1 MVTIIPTILT
11 KSVWE
16 AKKKLREIEKYCK
29 EVHIDIADNEFVS
42 NKTFPASTI
51 PLLKTK
57 SKKIVHA
64 MCFCPEKHVKQWKNC
79 KIIFHAE
86 AVADVKKTA
95 KKLAL
100 TGIKPAIAITPN
112 SPASIA
118 IPALPYV
125 SEVLVMTVYPGFG
138 GQPLIK
144 ETLKKIKEIK
154 TLKNIK
160 VSVDGGINKT
170 TAKLAVKAGAD
181 ILYIGSA
188 LWKEAFGLRLKEIRS
203 LLRK

>member
-1 MVTIIPTILT
+1 
-11 KSVWE
+11 
-16 AKKKLREIEKYCK
+16 
-29 EVHIDIADNEFVS
+29 
-42 NKTFPASTI
+42 
-51 PLLKTK
+51 
-57 SKKIVHA
+57 
-64 MCFCPEKHVKQWKNC
+64 
-79 KIIFHAE
+79 
-86 AVADVKKTA
+86 
-95 KKLAL
+95 
-100 TGIKPAIAITPN
+100 
-112 SPASIA
+112 
-118 IPALPYV
+118 
-125 SEVLVMTVYPGFG
+125 MTVYPGFG